1 MTESRSGFSSSARAR
16 ATSSTTVVGR
26 NAPASSCASVVRRAS
41 NSGAGRGVAAL
52 EGGLGMILANVRGR
66 LRAQDLLLVALALA
80 RGDAARRARYERLLL
95 EAGPDELLDEP
106 DLLDALLA
114 LRTLVVPSPALFAY
128 VAVRHTLRAAGVDDR
143 ALADYLAALLLEFG
157 DHDRQVRIRR
167 TDDETYHYLV
177 DMVEDLTGLD
187 DAGERAFLL
196 RVHLGNY
203 SLWLAGLFPD
213 FIEARRS
220 RKGGPDLPYYDELG
234 RQGYQLASEH
244 HLAGRYGVAE
254 IYRSA
259 AERFP
264 TLRAAFNRL
273 SDQVFFAS
281 ATTPDKILRNP

>member
-1 MTESRSGFSSSARAR
+1 MTESRSGFRSSASAS
-16 ATSSTTVVGR
+16 ATSSMTVAGR
-26 NAPASSCASVVRRAS
+26 NAPASSWASVVRRAS
-41 NSGAGRGVAAL
+41 NSGVGRGVAAL

-66 LRAQDLLLVALALA
+66 LRAQDFLLVALALA

-95 EAGPDELLDEP
+95 EEGPDQLLDEP
-106 DLLDALLA
+106 DLLAALLA
-114 LRTLVVPSPALFAY
+114 LRTLMVPSPALFAY

-143 ALADYLAALLLEFG
+143 ALADYLA
-157 DHDRQVRIRR
+157 
-167 TDDETYHYLV
+167 

-213 FIEARRS
+213 YIAARRS

-234 RQGYQLASEH
+234 RQGFRLAAEH
-244 HLAGRYGVAE
+244 RLAEHLGAATSS
-254 IYRSA
+254 RSA

-264 TLRAAFNRL
+264 TLRVAFNRL
-273 SDQVFFAS
+273 SDRVFFPNVS
-281 ATTPDKILRNP
+281 TTDKILRNL

>member
-1 MTESRSGFSSSARAR
+1 MTETRSGFSSSARSR
-16 ATSSTTVVGR
+16 ATTATPVVGGT
-26 NAPASSCASVVRRAS
+26 APASSCASVVRRAS
-41 NSGAGRGVAAL
+41 NSAPGRGVAAL

-66 LRAQDLLLVALALA
+66 LRAQALLLVALALA

-95 EAGPDELLDEP
+95 EEGPDELLDEP
-106 DLLDALLA
+106 DLLNALLA

-157 DHDRQVRIRR
+157 DHDRHVRIRR

-213 FIEARRS
+213 YIAARRS
-220 RKGGPDLPYYDELG
+220 RKGGPDLPSYDELG
-234 RQGYQLASEH
+234 RQGFRL
-244 HLAGRYGVAE
+244 
-254 IYRSA
+254 A
-259 AERFP
+259 AEH
-264 TLRAAFNRL
+264 RL
-273 SDQVFFAS
+273 AQHLGA
-281 ATTPDKILRNP
+281 ATTS